1 MLRHA
6 FLAASLFLVLGSTVS
21 AQTWAEKMFQE
32 RTHDFGDVARGAKAE
47 FRYELTNL
55 YEEEVHISSVTS
67 TCGCTT
73 PWIEKQDLKT
83 HETTAIVAKINTDRF
98 LGQKGATLTVTFD
111 KPYYAQVQLQ
121 ARAYIRSDVVFN
133 PGSVEIGAVAEGQ
146 AADRQVTLAHAGR
159 SDWQILEVTCTNP
172 HLSATF
178 EEIGRSGGNTQ
189 YRISVHLDETMPVG
203 YLNEHVVL
211 KTNDYNRTQVP
222 LLVQGRV
229 EPSIVV
235 SPATLFMGNVEPGQ
249 TVTKNIV
256 LRGAKPFRVVSVN
269 CADGSFKFEIPDDS
283 SAPKTVHIIPVTFVG
298 GTASRKLEQIIR
310 VETDLG
316 TPVPDLPTYAVVQ

>member
-1 MLRHA
+1 MFRRVS
-6 FLAASLFLVLGSTVS
+6 LAVLILLLLGSTVS
-21 AQTWAEKMFQE
+21 AQTWAEKMFQD

-55 YEEEVHISSVTS
+55 YEEDVHISSIRS
-67 TCGCTT
+67 SCGCTS
-73 PWIEKQDLKT
+73 PRIEKKDLKT

-98 LGQKGATLTVTFD
+98 QGQKGATLTVTFD

-121 ARAYIRSDVVFN
+121 TRVYIRSDVVFN
-133 PGSVEIGAVAEGQ
+133 PGSVEVGAVAEGQ
-146 AADRQVTLAHAGR
+146 AADRQVTVAHAGR
-159 SDWQILEVTCTNP
+159 SDWQILDVVCTNP

-178 EEIGRSGGNTQ
+178 QQTQRGGSTRYQ
-189 YRISVHLDETMPVG
+189 ISVHLDENAPVG
-203 YLNEHVVL
+203 YLREHIVL

-235 SPATLFMGNVEPGQ
+235 SPTTLFMGDVESGE

-256 LRGAKPFRVVSVN
+256 LRGAKPFRIVSVN
-269 CADGSFKFEIPDDS
+269 CADESFKFEVPDS
-283 SAPKTVHIIPVTFVG
+283 SAEPKTVHVIPVTFVG
-298 GTASRKLEQIIR
+298 GASSGELEQTIR

-316 TPVPDLPTYAVVQ
+316 TPVPDLPAYAVIQ